1 MRNFARFAC
10 VGTLE
15 VVAAQKGDLMKKLLV
30 LTALTAVAATVPL
43 SGGAATSAS
52 SGVVVARSGHL
63 VAIASPSGAVRTVK
77 SSSPARIGARVNLR
91 GASVRVV
98 GRARSA
104 HIRGVVVRHSP
115 GRLVLAAGRSLVTVR
130 ANAARR
136 LSGLSGSGR
145 PAPGTVVD
153 TTTAVTPSGQL
164 ALISMTSGGT
174 VGSIEVQAR
183 VKSVGPGVIVLTVNG
198 QPIELKLPSGLTL
211 PSSLVGQ
218 TVTLTLNLAAGGA
231 VATPGEQNQADDEDE
246 SQNDDG
252 DQDQDDDGDQH
263 ENNGGGGGDD

>member
-1 MRNFARFAC
+1 MRNFARFPC
-10 VGTLE
+10 LGTLE
-15 VVAAQKGDLMKKLLV
+15 VVPAQKGDLMKKLLV
-30 LTALTAVAATVPL
+30 LTALTAVAAAAPM

-63 VAIASPSGAVRTVK
+63 IAIASPSGAVRTVK
-77 SSSPARIGARVNLR
+77 SSSPARIGARVHLR

-104 HIRGVVVRHSP
+104 HIRGVVVRRTS

-153 TTTAVTPSGQL
+153 TTTAVTSSGL
-164 ALISMTSGGT
+164 ALSSMTSGGT
-174 VGSIEVQAR
+174 VGSVQVQAT

-198 QPIELKLPSGLTL
+198 QPIEFKLPSGLTL
-211 PSSLVGQ
+211 PSTLVGQ
-218 TVTLTLNLAAGGA
+218 TVTLTVNLTAGGA
-231 VATPGEQNQADDEDE
+231 VATPGEENQADDEDE
-246 SQNDDG
+246 NQNDDG
-252 DQDQDDDGDQH
+252 DQNDNDDGAQH
-263 ENNGGGGGDD
+263 DNQGGGGGDD